1 MPTVISIRF
10 LTGRAHLHPWDT
22 HHSEGR
28 IDWPPA
34 PWRLLRALVA
44 VAGRGLTSLPC
55 WHDTPP
61 ERQVPEVPFSAPR
74 APSKRG
80 VPSDAKRKLSFSRPR
95 ARLTL
100 KEPLSDAEAAA
111 GTAANPCAEFGAAL
125 NELRRSIS
133 LPDPVAL
140 PDVGGDEIPL
150 SRLACLLAAL
160 AAPPEIWLPRTSM
173 GHTRHFFTIHE
184 GGVTKT
190 TGSAVFD
197 TFAVIEKTQPVF
209 FVWPRA
215 DLSAQQEADLRL
227 LLARLPYFGRAES
240 WCLAELCHRLLPGC
254 DCRTHWRCICWE
266 DTSEDDRRSLGR
278 EHRDFTLERRLAA
291 LPLEQ
296 DGENASLRA
305 EARRLL
311 RSAVKLHGQALQRF
325 TASLERESDAHLLL
339 RCLLRES
346 GEDMKDGLE
355 RPIGTRWVH
364 YAVPRE
370 IFNLPPRPPQ
380 RTASIREQVNV
391 VRYVL
396 NTATVH
402 RPVLPRLTD
411 ALLVGEKFRAALMS
425 LHEARSENFSG
436 KDPRGNRLDGHRH
449 AFFLPED
456 EDEDGF
462 IDHVTVWCPR
472 GFTGREIRALH
483 SLVCL
488 RQRGGRPDL
497 LITPTRIGRADR
509 CDDLPLFRA
518 SRTFV
523 SRTPYVPPRHA
534 YRGSG
539 QVREA
544 EAPAAQLRRE
554 VGQRFS
560 GVLTE
565 EQLALI
571 QIRPLTESFAAGGG
585 RIERCAH
592 IPLRNAAALRCVAFV
607 QHRRNKEAHDG
618 RLHHGQIGSAWLI
631 EFSEPVRGP
640 IALGYGCHFG
650 LGQFVPV
657 EMVRDEGWMSG

>member
-1 MPTVISIRF
+1 MPVIASIRF

-61 ERQVPEVPFSAPR
+61 ERQAPEVPFVAPR

-80 VPSDAKRKLSFSRPR
+80 VPKDARGKLSFSRPR
-95 ARLTL
+95 ALLTL

-111 GTAANPCAEFGAAL
+111 WIAANPSAEFAAAL
-125 NELRRSIS
+125 NELRRIVS

-140 PDVGGDEIPL
+140 RDIGGDEILL
-150 SRLACLLAAL
+150 SRLASLLAAL
-160 AAPPEIWLPRTSM
+160 AAPPEIWLPRTSI

-197 TFAVIEKTQPVF
+197 TFAVVERTQPLF
-209 FVWPRA
+209 LVWPRP
-215 DLSAQQEADLRL
+215 DLSWQQEADLRL

-240 WCLAELCHRLLPGC
+240 WCLAELCDRVVPGF
-254 DCRTHWRCICWE
+254 DCRTHWRCVCWE
-266 DTSEDDRRSLGR
+266 DASEDDRRSLGR

-291 LPLEQ
+291 SPLDE
-296 DGENASLRA
+296 DGAAASLRA
-305 EARRLL
+305 EARRLF
-311 RSAVKLHGQALQRF
+311 RSAVKLRNEALQRF
-325 TASLERESDAHLLL
+325 TMSLARESDDLLLL

-346 GEDMKDGLE
+346 GEDMKDGFE

-370 IFNLPPRPPQ
+370 IFNLPPRPQ
-380 RTASIREQVNV
+380 RRTAPIREEVHV

-411 ALLVGEKFRAALMS
+411 ALLIGEKFRAALMS
-425 LHEARSENFSG
+425 IHGTPSESFSG
-436 KDPRGNRLDGHRH
+436 KDANGNRLSGHQH

-472 GFTGREIRALH
+472 GFTARELRALR
-483 SLVCL
+483 SLVRL

-497 LITPTRIGRADR
+497 LITPARVAHADQ
-509 CDDLPLFRA
+509 CTDLPLFRRA
-518 SRTFV
+518 HRFV

-544 EAPAAQLRRE
+544 EAPAAQLCRE
-554 VGQRFS
+554 LLERFS
-560 GVLTE
+560 NVLSR
-565 EQLALI
+565 EQLSI
-571 QIRPLTESFAAGGG
+571 VTVSPLTASHPVAGGG
-585 RIERCAH
+585 HIERCAH
-592 IPLRNAAALRCVAFV
+592 IPLRKVQSMRCVSFV
-607 QHRRNKEAHDG
+607 QHRRTKERRDG
-618 RLHHGQIGSAWLI
+618 RLHHGQTGAAWI
-631 EFSEPVRGP
+631 IQFPEPVCGP
-640 IALGYGCHFG
+640 IALGYGAHFG
-650 LGQFVPV
+650 LGQFVPDGG
-657 EMVRDEGWMSG
+657 R